1 MAGIVVPFRGN
12 GGKQRLSGLGP
23 DVHGAVVLA
32 MLADVVAATVDL
44 GDTVVVTSDADGR
57 RIATE
62 AGARVVD
69 DPGGG
74 QGAAVATALR
84 GLTPGCV
91 LVVNA
96 DLPCVRPEDLR
107 TLLAVEPLDGIAL
120 VASSDGRTNALRLPG
135 AHLFEPLYGPRSAER
150 FARAAQAR
158 GAVATMAAIP
168 NLADDVDTPAD
179 LELVRHRAGTHTR
192 AVLDGVTLAS

>member
-12 GGKQRLSGLGP
+12 GGKQRLTGLGP

-32 MLADVVAATVDL
+32 MLADVLAATVDL
-44 GDTVVVTSDADGR
+44 GHTVVVTSDGDGR
-57 RIATE
+57 RIAAE
-62 AGARVVD
+62 AGAEVVD

-74 QGAAVATALR
+74 QGAAVAAALR
-84 GLTPGCV
+84 GFPPGRV

-107 TLLAVEPLDGIAL
+107 TLLAVEPLDGVAL
-120 VASSDGRTNALRLPG
+120 VASADGRTNALRLPG
-135 AHLFEPLYGPRSAER
+135 PHLFEPLYGPRSAAR
-150 FARAAQAR
+150 FVRAAQAR
-158 GAVATMAAIP
+158 GTAAAMAAIP

-179 LELVRHRAGTHTR
+179 LELVHHRTGTHTR
-192 AVLDGVTLAS
+192 AVLDSMRLAS